1 MARSGGGA
9 SGRLALGAVLVAGT
23 WVVAFWMAP
32 GPDPREVDVE
42 FGPPPERPSEI
53 ARPPVREPDPV
64 VFQNPHPV
72 QEPVGPTPETP
83 PEDPNAG
90 LAVVPPKFYEYRAV
104 QGDTFGTIAA
114 KFLGES
120 TKWTVI
126 AQANPLLDPNRLRA
140 GTIVRVP
147 VDPKNIQG
155 VENPQGYELYTIQ
168 ANDTLSEIAKKV
180 YGKTSLWGVI
190 AAANPDVDPKRL
202 KVGATLKIPPAPPP
216 SPPGQ

>member
-1 MARSGGGA
+1 
-9 SGRLALGAVLVAGT
+9 
-23 WVVAFWMAP
+23 
-32 GPDPREVDVE
+32 
-42 FGPPPERPSEI
+42 
-53 ARPPVREPDPV
+53 
-64 VFQNPHPV
+64 
-72 QEPVGPTPETP
+72 VGPTPETP

>member
-23 WVVAFWMAP
+23 WVVAYWMAP
-32 GPDPREVDVE
+32 GPDPREVDIE
-42 FGPPPERPSEI
+42 FGPPPELGAESSPI
-53 ARPPVREPDPV
+53 PVREPDRVVADPQPLPVAQPVERSPVQPV
-64 VFQNPHPV
+64 V
-72 QEPVGPTPETP
+72 
-83 PEDPNAG
+83 DPNAE
-90 LAVVPPKFYEYRAV
+90 LAVIPPEFYEYRSA

-114 KFLGES
+114 RFLGAS
-120 TKWTVI
+120 TKWTIV
-126 AQANPLLDPNRLRA
+126 AQANPLLDPNRLRP

-155 VENPQGYELYTIQ
+155 FENPKGYELYTIQ

-180 YGKTSLWGVI
+180 YGKSSLWGVI

-216 SPPGQ
+216 E